1 VSRGLVQTRS
11 RGDGLCHVLS
21 RSSFCSPNSGV
32 FYRATE
38 AAERIYAA
46 APEYEI
52 RDSAFWTDNPYTN
65 ASNYALRPPT
75 RDVARPVGY
84 WNRGRIVVRRNAVE
98 HWLNGERVVSYELH
112 SDDWK
117 KRVAETHVK
126 NWKGYGQARRGHIGL
141 QDYSD
146 HLWFRNIQIRP
157 LEKD

>member
-126 NWKGYGQARRGHIGL
+126 NRKGYGQRRGHIGL